1 MPVQEATEL
10 IELTHAQLIPPSD
23 NVRAQLVDIAGLAD
37 TIFEHGL
44 LQPLLVSMPDGAKKA
59 TIVAGARR
67 HAAIGML
74 IEQGRLKRNYKIT
87 CVRRGELD
95 DESRVVAM
103 LVENLQRADLNPIEE
118 ARGYQRLNDE
128 FKFSRARIAEVTG
141 RSKTAVQVRLALLKL
156 APSVQ
161 EAVASRDFA
170 LDLASRLAVLPADV
184 QEKLVARHG
193 LAGLHAYRIDE
204 AEREVERQRIADTF
218 HKACEVRGLTPTLK
232 PAWQLTQ
239 GGFATVATVALK
251 DLPGALLPDDLEGA
265 VAQLD
270 YAARQVTVWMPRDD
284 APAGDALEEWR
295 AECDQ
300 IRTAHAQA
308 VKLWREQADA
318 LAGPWIRKVPAK
330 MIHEAALRYTLH
342 DGWISSPP
350 DLEATARAA
359 GFERPG
365 IVSADEAADLLDEWL
380 DQPSNL
386 LATSGLMLLK
396 KEPGGSLA
404 RLFDEHVVAEI
415 GAKPEHPPIPDRPGT
430 GHFTDDPDVDDG
442 PDDDPE
448 PVDADDPDT
457 PADADTQPVDVE

>member
-23 NVRAQLVDIAGLAD
+23 NVRNQLVDIAGLAD

-74 IEQGRLKRNYKIT
+74 IEQGRLKRTYKIT
-87 CVRRGELD
+87 CIRRGELD

-170 LDLASRLAVLPADV
+170 LDLASRLAVLPPEV

-218 HKACEVRGLTPTLK
+218 DKACAARGLTPTLK
-232 PAWQLTQ
+232 PAWQLAQ
-239 GGFATVATVALK
+239 GGFAAAATVALK
-251 DLPGALLPDDLEGA
+251 DLPGALLPDNLEGA

-270 YAARQVTVWMPRDD
+270 YSSRQVTVWMPRED
-284 APAGDALEEWR
+284 APTGDELDEWR
-295 AECDQ
+295 TECDR
-300 IRTAHAQA
+300 IRTAHLDA
-308 VKLWREQADA
+308 VKVWRQQADA
-318 LAGPWIRKVPAK
+318 LAGPWVRKVPAK
-330 MIHEAALRYTLH
+330 MIHEAALRYAISPS
-342 DGWISSPP
+342 WASSP
-350 DLEATARAA
+350 DVEATAREA

-365 IVSADEAADLLDEWL
+365 IVSSEEAADLLDEWL

-386 LATSGLMLLK
+386 LATAGLMLLK
-396 KEPGGSLA
+396 KEPGGALA
-404 RLFDEHVVAEI
+404 RLFDEHVITEI
-415 GAKPEHPPIPDRPGT
+415 GARPEHPPIPDRPGSGT
-430 GHFTDDPDVDDG
+430 YTDDL
-442 PDDDPE
+442 DDDQPADE
-448 PVDADDPDT
+448 DSENADDDVT
-457 PADADTQPVDVE
+457 VDGE